1 MSSNSVRV
9 SAELFQSAQEQ
20 GEAMTRSA
28 AQQIEHW
35 ARLGKALEDAGL
47 STDEM
52 VSVLRGEVEAGVAA
66 KDRRPKGRL
75 SSKIVPAEQMWAEK
89 RAKQAKDMENVRAGK
104 VPGMAMGWFSAKRIK
119 QVEILDSPY

>member
-52 VSVLRGEVEAGVAA
+52 VSVLRGEAESGAGS
-66 KDRRPKGRL
+66 KERRPKGRL

-89 RAKQAKDMENVRAGK
+89 RAKQKKDMENVRSGK
-104 VPGMAMGWFSAKRIK
+104 VHGMAMGWFSAKRIN

>member
-9 SAELFQSAQEQ
+9 SAALFQVAQAH
-20 GEAMTRSA
+20 GEVLTRSA

-47 STDEM
+47 S
-52 VSVLRGEVEAGVAA
+52 VEQLVKALHGDTSGSKPARSEA
-66 KDRRPKGRL
+66 KGRL
-75 SSKIVPAEQMWAEK
+75 SDETVSAEQMWTEK
-89 RAKQAKDMENVRAGK
+89 RAKQKKDLENVKNGK
-104 VPGMAMGWFSAKRIK
+104 VPGMAMGWFSAKRVK

>member
-9 SAELFQSAQEQ
+9 SAALFQVAQAH
-20 GEAMTRSA
+20 GEVLTRSA

-47 STDEM
+47 SVEQL
-52 VSVLRGEVEAGVAA
+52 VKVLHGDTSGSKPARSEA
-66 KDRRPKGRL
+66 KGRL
-75 SSKIVPAEQMWAEK
+75 SDETVSAEQMWTEK
-89 RAKQAKDMENVRAGK
+89 RAKQKKDLENVKNGK
-104 VPGMAMGWFSAKRIK
+104 VPGMAMGWFSAKRVK

>member
-9 SAELFQSAQEQ
+9 SAGLFQSAQEK
-20 GEAMTRSA
+20 GEDMTRST

-35 ARLGKALEDAGL
+35 ARLGTALENAGL
-47 STDEM
+47 SIDEM
-52 VSVLRGEVEAGVAA
+52 ISVLRGEAERGADS

-89 RAKQAKDMENVRAGK
+89 RAKQRTDMDNVRSGK
-104 VPGMAMGWFSAKRIK
+104 VPGMAMGWFSAKRIR
-119 QVEILDSPY
+119 QVKILDSPY